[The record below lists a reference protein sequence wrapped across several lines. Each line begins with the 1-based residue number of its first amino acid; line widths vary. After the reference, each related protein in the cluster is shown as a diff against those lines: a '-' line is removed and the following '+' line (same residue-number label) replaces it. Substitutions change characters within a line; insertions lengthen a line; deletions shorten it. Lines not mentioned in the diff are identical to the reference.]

1 MNDNN
6 VTLQNHINTT
16 LSAKDLFGLLS
27 KPLRVAVSIALA
39 ITGLSMFSFFTVA
52 ARFEELVKRFGTV
65 NLSIDVAMVVLFV
78 LIIISLVSGLFLASI
93 SIVALVRLKLM
104 GQNFESDITNII
116 NDFSTNIS
124 QLDFEVKQ
132 LVLSKY
138 ILDEDQITALE
149 SSKRR
154 DERIIVMTSKYHLDT
169 GKLLEIILSNIKK
182 GVIYQYVVP
191 GEKTRGTNS
200 KIKGKHHADFIITY
214 TNWWNSFKEDL
225 LKSEP
230 PEIMETYHPD
240 YKRLKEEAL
249 YLGLEQLSN
258 AVKEKA
264 QKYFASHV
272 QEFLVNKD
280 YSLVTIIMYQKGAVT
295 DHNYDIIMKLPTIS
309 DDNYYAFKIPDEEK
323 VEKQSLS
330 NIIEAFCRE
339 ESIKLTLN

>member
-1 MNDNN
+1 MDDKN
-6 VTLQNHINTT
+6 VTLQNHVNTT

-27 KPLRVAVSIALA
+27 KPLRAAVSIALA

-52 ARFEELVKRFGTV
+52 ARFEELVKSFGTI
-65 NLSIDVAMVVLFV
+65 NLNIDVAMIVLIV
-78 LIIISLVSGLFLASI
+78 LIIIILISALFLASV

-104 GQNFESDITNII
+104 SQNFKCDISHII
-116 NDFSTNIS
+116 DEFSVNIS

-149 SSKRR
+149 SSKQR

-169 GKLLEIILSNIKK
+169 GKLLKIILDNIKK

-191 GEKTRGTNS
+191 GEKTRGKNS
-200 KIKGKHHADFIITY
+200 RIIGNHHSDFTLTY

-225 LKSEP
+225 LKEEV

-240 YKRLKEEAL
+240 YQKLKEEAMHV
-249 YLGLEQLSN
+249 GLQLSD
-258 AVKEKA
+258 AVKEMA

-280 YSLVTIIMYQKGAVT
+280 YSLVTIIMYQKGAIT

-323 VEKQSLS
+323 VEKQNLS
-330 NIIEAFCRE
+330 NIIEAFCRK
-339 ESIKLTLN
+339 ESIKLSLN